1 MGSKILPTA
10 DVYPTQNSVSNF
22 VLLKTELII
31 IPDTFKNVS
40 AFVVYVSSS
49 PGPFY
54 HGTYGIFLFLCLPN
68 LAMKGSMWVDNIVVS
83 FGILKACHSS
93 WYSAWGVNVLIH
105 TGETWACLKSHD
117 RLFKQIMDHE
127 QTPYLEF

>member
-1 MGSKILPTA
+1 MQSSFSHITFIGMIPMCKGHGQQILPTA
-10 DVYPTQNSVSNF
+10 DVYPTQNSVSNL

-68 LAMKGSMWVDNIVVS
+68 LTMKGSMWVDNMN
-83 FGILKACHSS
+83 
-93 WYSAWGVNVLIH
+93 Y
-105 TGETWACLKSHD
+105 
-117 RLFKQIMDHE
+117 
-127 QTPYLEF
+127 